1 MGARSRSGSARAA
14 RARPGARLKVG
25 DGRAGG
31 AGRRSG
37 GGGGVPSPPLRAC
50 DWMKRGG
57 ERSSSLGFRARFGE
71 ASHILR
77 RRRRR
82 RPTTASRSGKEFILR
97 VLSQIWGGL
106 HILLSR
112 SAADSSRAAT
122 GILKMASSISVMA
135 SAGRNRGVG
144 FAKLQGEDFEYF
156 MQTYSII
163 LGRDSKREKIGH
175 KKFYFLLPTRSIF
188 GTSSNQHGPSASA
201 AFQPANNGTAA
212 DEHNLTAS
220 AAAQPAHI
228 GTAAPPPHIGTAQPG
243 QIGIVTLPPAHI
255 QNNAENENIAGIETQ
270 EEFMNQNKMPFGELD
285 TCSSHHITIEPTL
298 APGGQPVNNLAIRP
312 ADNNKDQQEVLLKEE
327 EYVLA
332 SIGIVIS
339 DLCGLKKM
347 IPIEKLHSEL
357 VACYSAT
364 WPQRQVQMHLAPE
377 AGSSAAG
384 TECKPWLKL
393 MYLLRKY
400 PERFTVMNSSCDEE
414 GRQHR
419 CMLR

>member
-1 MGARSRSGSARAA
+1 
-14 RARPGARLKVG
+14 
-25 DGRAGG
+25 
-31 AGRRSG
+31 
-37 GGGGVPSPPLRAC
+37 
-50 DWMKRGG
+50 
-57 ERSSSLGFRARFGE
+57 
-71 ASHILR
+71 
-77 RRRRR
+77 
-82 RPTTASRSGKEFILR
+82 
-97 VLSQIWGGL
+97 
-106 HILLSR
+106 
-112 SAADSSRAAT
+112 
-122 GILKMASSISVMA
+122 MA

-163 LGRDSKREKIGH
+163 LGRDSKKEKVDLDISGGDLTISRHHAHIFYDFERKWFSLQVLGKNGCTVEGVLHLPGGSPIKLDSQDLLQIGQ

-228 GTAAPPPHIGTAQPG
+228 CTAAPPHIGTAQPG

-270 EEFMNQNKMPFGELD
+270 EEFMNHNKMPFGELD

-298 APGGQPVNNLAIRP
+298 ALGGQPVNNLAIRP
-312 ADNNKDQQEVLLKEE
+312 ADNNKDHQQEVLLKEE

-357 VACYSAT
+357 VACYGAT

-414 GRQHR
+414 GQATSVYVTLNSLWP
-419 CMLR
+419 C

>member
-1 MGARSRSGSARAA
+1 
-14 RARPGARLKVG
+14 
-25 DGRAGG
+25 
-31 AGRRSG
+31 
-37 GGGGVPSPPLRAC
+37 
-50 DWMKRGG
+50 
-57 ERSSSLGFRARFGE
+57 
-71 ASHILR
+71 
-77 RRRRR
+77 
-82 RPTTASRSGKEFILR
+82 
-97 VLSQIWGGL
+97 
-106 HILLSR
+106 
-112 SAADSSRAAT
+112 
-122 GILKMASSISVMA
+122 MASSISVMA

-156 MQTYSII
+156 MQI
-163 LGRDSKREKIGH
+163 
-175 KKFYFLLPTRSIF
+175 
-188 GTSSNQHGPSASA
+188 
-201 AFQPANNGTAA
+201 
-212 DEHNLTAS
+212 
-220 AAAQPAHI
+220 
-228 GTAAPPPHIGTAQPG
+228 
-243 QIGIVTLPPAHI
+243 
-255 QNNAENENIAGIETQ
+255 
-270 EEFMNQNKMPFGELD
+270 
-285 TCSSHHITIEPTL
+285 
-298 APGGQPVNNLAIRP
+298 NNLAIRP

>member
-1 MGARSRSGSARAA
+1 
-14 RARPGARLKVG
+14 
-25 DGRAGG
+25 
-31 AGRRSG
+31 
-37 GGGGVPSPPLRAC
+37 
-50 DWMKRGG
+50 
-57 ERSSSLGFRARFGE
+57 
-71 ASHILR
+71 
-77 RRRRR
+77 
-82 RPTTASRSGKEFILR
+82 
-97 VLSQIWGGL
+97 
-106 HILLSR
+106 
-112 SAADSSRAAT
+112 
-122 GILKMASSISVMA
+122 MASSISVMA

-163 LGRDSKREKIGH
+163 LGRDSKREKVDLDISGGDLTISRHHTHIFYDFECKRFSLLVLGKCGCTVEGVLHLPGGSPIKLDSQDLLQIGH

-270 EEFMNQNKMPFGELD
+270 EEFMNQNKMPF
-285 TCSSHHITIEPTL
+285 
-298 APGGQPVNNLAIRP
+298 VNNLAIRP

>member
-1 MGARSRSGSARAA
+1 
-14 RARPGARLKVG
+14 
-25 DGRAGG
+25 
-31 AGRRSG
+31 
-37 GGGGVPSPPLRAC
+37 
-50 DWMKRGG
+50 
-57 ERSSSLGFRARFGE
+57 
-71 ASHILR
+71 
-77 RRRRR
+77 
-82 RPTTASRSGKEFILR
+82 
-97 VLSQIWGGL
+97 
-106 HILLSR
+106 
-112 SAADSSRAAT
+112 
-122 GILKMASSISVMA
+122 MASSISVMA

-163 LGRDSKREKIGH
+163 LGRDSKREK
-175 KKFYFLLPTRSIF
+175 
-188 GTSSNQHGPSASA
+188 HGPSASA

-419 CMLR
+419 CVCTLYGDGTVCVFLKRT